1 MATSIEVSEEEG
13 VRYLHFGSRWIQ
25 GAMRIARPNA
35 LELEYTRDMMLPLL
49 LRPGRTWPRSVLQI
63 GLGAASITKFLYRNR
78 PRTRLKVIEIEPDV
92 LAAAMHFF
100 KLPDDVTRLDIE
112 IGDGHD
118 YMASTE
124 LRFDLIMVDGFDAKG
139 HAGMLDTVPFYCN
152 CKARLTDTGIMVT
165 NLLSRRG
172 GAVESVARIREAFAE
187 RVLALPASEAGNTV
201 ALATGGAFTHVAFDT
216 LRTSASKLRT
226 ETGLNLL
233 PAVARLVRSRG
244 DGADGIS
251 L

>member
-1 MATSIEVSEEEG
+1 MAGIDISEEAG
-13 VRYLHFGSRWIQ
+13 VRYLHFGSHWIQ
-25 GAMRIARPNA
+25 GAMRIARPWS

-49 LRPGRTWPRSVLQI
+49 LRPGRSWPRSVLQV

-78 PRTRLKVIEIEPDV
+78 PRARMKVIEIDEDV
-92 LAAAMHFF
+92 LAAAVHFF
-100 KLPDDVTRLDIE
+100 KLPDDLARLDIE

-118 YMASTE
+118 YMAATD

-152 CKARLTDTGIMVT
+152 CGARLTDTGIMVT

-172 GAVESVARIREAFAE
+172 GAVESVARIREAFNE

-201 ALATGGAFTHVAFDT
+201 ALATGGAFTHVTFDA
-216 LRTSASKLRT
+216 LRTAAAKLKADS
-226 ETGLNLL
+226 GLNLL
-233 PAVARLVRSRG
+233 PTVARLVRSRG
-244 DGADGIS
+244 SGADGIS